1 MWSSWPFIFSTL
13 PLQDVRSHAQ
23 NSIPM
28 AKVSAPALSVL
39 AFAASVMASPCFVA
53 PRSPLS
59 SPGQATSLHV
69 KAEAA
74 FKAETASTRW
84 TSSGLVLPATFLAA
98 GIGRRRQ
105 CRRHARSAKVVRQ
118 VIGPAVAAAAAAAKV
133 AAAGKLAAAG
143 GGAAA
148 VAAGIKTLSK
158 KRPTEHRS
166 GERKKMVI
174 LGTGWGSVT
183 FLQGL
188 SEDIAKFYDIT
199 VVSWLSFCVK
209 FMMYHHVNAREWTL
223 TPQDSSVA
231 AKSPGLAT
239 KLLFEACLD
248 QFCRWVM
255 QIKLHSAWLEYI
267 LRSFEI
273 QPSRVPKNIVAQ
285 LVQLDGS
292 NPSNSHRLM
301 KLKSCT
307 STKNDVWNLN
317 ARRKNHGITYQLQRD
332 SSLHQQEILVI
343 LAFRFRYTP
352 LLPASTMGSIEE
364 RSIVT
369 PIRRVL
375 KGKAATWIW
384 HLQDTLCCSNA
395 SYVSWDFP
403 SSIWTWP
410 QFSSRGHD
418 DFKKQMPPQA
428 DFLEAKCEHVDVKNK
443 VLRCGIWYQKV
454 T

>member
-13 PLQDVRSHAQ
+13 PLQDVRSYAQ

-28 AKVSAPALSVL
+28 AKVSARALSVL

-84 TSSGLVLPATFLAA
+84 TSSGLVLPATLLAA

-199 VVSWLSFCVK
+199 VVSWLSFFVWSSWCTI
-209 FMMYHHVNAREWTL
+209 MYMLLNGYWLYRIQLSLLRAQVSPRNFFLKLVL
-223 TPQDSSVA
+223 TNSVLV
-231 AKSPGLAT
+231 G
-239 KLLFEACLD
+239 
-248 QFCRWVM
+248 
-255 QIKLHSAWLEYI
+255 IY
-267 LRSFEI
+267 FEI
-273 QPSRVPKNIVAQ
+273 FWDSTLQSSKNHCCTTGATGWFQ
-285 LVQLDGS
+285 SL
-292 NPSNSHRLM
+292 
-301 KLKSCT
+301 KLT
-307 STKNDVWNLN
+307 SVDETEILYQHQKWRMEL
-317 ARRKNHGITYQLQRD
+317 KCKKKKHGITYQFQRD
-332 SSLHQQEILVI
+332 SSLHQQYFRGWKFLSFLPLDSGILHCYQQVQWV
-343 LAFRFRYTP
+343 LLKRDP
-352 LLPASTMGSIEE
+352 L
-364 RSIVT
+364 
-369 PIRRVL
+369 
-375 KGKAATWIW
+375 
-384 HLQDTLCCSNA
+384 
-395 SYVSWDFP
+395 
-403 SSIWTWP
+403 
-410 QFSSRGHD
+410 
-418 DFKKQMPPQA
+418 
-428 DFLEAKCEHVDVKNK
+428 
-443 VLRCGIWYQKV
+443 
-454 T
+454 

>member
-1 MWSSWPFIFSTL
+1 MSFWRIPCNFIVFWVGKSFSFSQNAGYFFQNILYLCNILQCDLHGRSFLL

-23 NSIPM
+23 NSIPV

-84 TSSGLVLPATFLAA
+84 TSSGLVLPATLLAA

-209 FMMYHHVNAREWTL
+209 FMMYHHVHAREWTL
-223 TPQDSSVA
+223 TPQDSIVA

-248 QFCRWVM
+248 QFCLGGM
-255 QIKLHSAWLEYI
+255 QIKLHSAWFGIY
-267 LRSFEI
+267 FE
-273 QPSRVPKNIVAQ
+273 
-285 LVQLDGS
+285 
-292 NPSNSHRLM
+292 
-301 KLKSCT
+301 T
-307 STKNDVWNLN
+307 
-317 ARRKNHGITYQLQRD
+317 
-332 SSLHQQEILVI
+332 
-343 LAFRFRYTP
+343 F
-352 LLPASTMGSIEE
+352 
-364 RSIVT
+364 
-369 PIRRVL
+369 
-375 KGKAATWIW
+375 
-384 HLQDTLCCSNA
+384 
-395 SYVSWDFP
+395 
-403 SSIWTWP
+403 
-410 QFSSRGHD
+410 
-418 DFKKQMPPQA
+418 
-428 DFLEAKCEHVDVKNK
+428 
-443 VLRCGIWYQKV
+443 
-454 T
+454 

>member
-1 MWSSWPFIFSTL
+1 
-13 PLQDVRSHAQ
+13 
-23 NSIPM
+23 M

-53 PRSPLS
+53 PQSPLS

-84 TSSGLVLPATFLAA
+84 TSSGLVLPATLLAA

-209 FMMYHHVNAREWTL
+209 FMMYHHVHAREWTL
-223 TPQDSSVA
+223 TPQDSIVA

-248 QFCRWVM
+248 QFCLGGM
-255 QIKLHSAWLEYI
+255 QIKLHSAWFGIY
-267 LRSFEI
+267 FE
-273 QPSRVPKNIVAQ
+273 
-285 LVQLDGS
+285 
-292 NPSNSHRLM
+292 
-301 KLKSCT
+301 T
-307 STKNDVWNLN
+307 
-317 ARRKNHGITYQLQRD
+317 
-332 SSLHQQEILVI
+332 
-343 LAFRFRYTP
+343 F
-352 LLPASTMGSIEE
+352 
-364 RSIVT
+364 
-369 PIRRVL
+369 
-375 KGKAATWIW
+375 
-384 HLQDTLCCSNA
+384 
-395 SYVSWDFP
+395 
-403 SSIWTWP
+403 
-410 QFSSRGHD
+410 
-418 DFKKQMPPQA
+418 
-428 DFLEAKCEHVDVKNK
+428 
-443 VLRCGIWYQKV
+443 
-454 T
+454 

>member
-13 PLQDVRSHAQ
+13 QDVRSHTP

-69 KAEAA
+69 KAETA
-74 FKAETASTRW
+74 FKAETASARW

-98 GIGRRRQ
+98 VGRRRQ

-166 GERKKMVI
+166 GERKKMLI

-209 FMMYHHVNAREWTL
+209 VMMYHHVHAREWDIDPT
-223 TPQDSSVA
+223 
-231 AKSPGLAT
+231 G
-239 KLLFEACLD
+239 FN
-248 QFCRWVM
+248 CR
-255 QIKLHSAWLEYI
+255 
-267 LRSFEI
+267 
-273 QPSRVPKNIVAQ
+273 
-285 LVQLDGS
+285 
-292 NPSNSHRLM
+292 
-301 KLKSCT
+301 C
-307 STKNDVWNLN
+307 
-317 ARRKNHGITYQLQRD
+317 
-332 SSLHQQEILVI
+332 
-343 LAFRFRYTP
+343 
-352 LLPASTMGSIEE
+352 
-364 RSIVT
+364 
-369 PIRRVL
+369 
-375 KGKAATWIW
+375 
-384 HLQDTLCCSNA
+384 
-395 SYVSWDFP
+395 
-403 SSIWTWP
+403 
-410 QFSSRGHD
+410 
-418 DFKKQMPPQA
+418 
-428 DFLEAKCEHVDVKNK
+428 
-443 VLRCGIWYQKV
+443 
-454 T
+454 